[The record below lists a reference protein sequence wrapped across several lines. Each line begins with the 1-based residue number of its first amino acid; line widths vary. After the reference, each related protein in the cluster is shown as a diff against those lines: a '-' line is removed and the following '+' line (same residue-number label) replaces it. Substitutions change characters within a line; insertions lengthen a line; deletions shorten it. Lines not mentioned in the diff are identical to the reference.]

1 MRRCAFRSPQSA
13 APGRRPRAGRLSP
26 DLLRRARRV
35 RLLVLD
41 VDGVLTDGRLVYGPD
56 GENQMTFHVQ
66 DGQGIKT
73 AQAAGLVVALVS
85 GRSSPMVA
93 QRAKE
98 LGVSEVHLAV
108 SDKAAALAD
117 LLARHGLAAEEAA
130 CMGDDL
136 ADLPLLARG
145 GLALSVPG
153 GAAEARAAAQYV
165 TARGGGQGA
174 VREAVE
180 LILKAQGRWP
190 GGPEG
195 GP

>member
-1 MRRCAFRSPQSA
+1 
-13 APGRRPRAGRLSP
+13 
-26 DLLRRARRV
+26 V

-56 GENQMTFHVQ
+56 GENQMIFHVQ
-66 DGQGIKT
+66 DGYGLKA
-73 AQAAGLVVALVS
+73 AQEAGLVVALLS
-85 GRSSPMVA
+85 GRSSPMLA
-93 QRAKE
+93 RRARE
-98 LGVSEVHLAV
+98 LGVSEVHMAV
-108 SDKAAALAD
+108 SDKAAALAE

-136 ADLPLLARG
+136 VDLPLLARA

-165 TARGGGQGA
+165 TARGGGRGA

-190 GGPEG
+190 GLPEG
-195 GP
+195 GR